1 MPPASSRA
9 RAVRRRIDRSVR
21 IGAPPT
27 TATGPAPGGRG
38 ADRGIVFDATA
49 GRSCARQ
56 WPVNVSGPL
65 GEYGEVRGLVEVLGE
80 ERVPG

>member
-1 MPPASSRA
+1 M
-9 RAVRRRIDRSVR
+9 
-21 IGAPPT
+21 
-27 TATGPAPGGRG
+27 
-38 ADRGIVFDATA
+38 FDATA